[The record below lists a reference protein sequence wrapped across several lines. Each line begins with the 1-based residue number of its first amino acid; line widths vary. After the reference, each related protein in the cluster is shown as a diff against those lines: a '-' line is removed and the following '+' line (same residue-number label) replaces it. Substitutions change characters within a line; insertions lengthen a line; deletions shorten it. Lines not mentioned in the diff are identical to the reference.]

1 MVMKTIKFN
10 PDSFPFREK
19 LTQLFQ
25 VNKLDLIN
33 DQVEVFR
40 RETDQST
47 NYHSLYYKWA
57 RTEEFKQLYEKF
69 ITQVVRPLYDEPIVY
84 QAIPT
89 FRICYPNNIAVG
101 EFHKD
106 KHYRHG
112 TWAAKVKEDNF
123 FFPMTPAFD
132 TNTIW
137 VESEEDKGDYSPI
150 NCEYGTIVQWDGCN
164 LTHGN
169 KLNVTGKCRVSV
181 DFRVIKKSNY
191 IPLNQNTINTGMKFE
206 IGGYYNETNE

>member
-1 MVMKTIKFN
+1 MKKIIFDIDK
-10 PDSFPFREK
+10 FPFREK

-33 DQVEVFR
+33 DQVEVFK

-57 RTEEFKQLYEKF
+57 RTEEFKQLYEEF
-69 ITQVVRPLYDEPIVY
+69 IIQVIRPLYNEPIVY

-89 FRICYPNNIAVG
+89 FRVCYPNNIAVG

-112 TWAAKVKEDNF
+112 DWAAKVKEDNF

-137 VESEEDKGDYSPI
+137 VESKEDKGDYSPI

-169 KLNVTGKCRVSV
+169 KLNTTGKCRVSV

-206 IGGYYNETNE
+206 IGGYYNKTKN

>member
-1 MVMKTIKFN
+1 MVDIKFN
-10 PDSFPFREK
+10 TNKFPFREK
-19 LTQLFQ
+19 LEALFN
-25 VNKLDLIN
+25 VTDLSSIN
-33 DQVEVFR
+33 DQVEIFK

-47 NYHSLYYKWA
+47 NYHKIYYDWA
-57 RTEEFKQLYEKF
+57 QTKEFKTLYQKF
-69 ITQVVRPLYDEPIVY
+69 ITQVVKPIYDEPIVY
-84 QAIPT
+84 QTIPT
-89 FRICYPNNIAVG
+89 FRVCYPNNIAVG

-112 TWAAKVKEDNF
+112 EWAVKVKEDNF
-123 FFPMTPAFD
+123 FFPMTKAFN

-137 VESEEDKGDYSPI
+137 VESEEDKGDYSPME
-150 NCEYGTIVQWDGCN
+150 CDYGTIIKWDGCN

-169 KLNVTGKCRVSV
+169 KINTTSKCRISV

-206 IGGYYNETNE
+206 IGGYYSEI